1 MYGLIRSKDENAA
14 QINFKVLYEAL
25 CNLESRWRND
35 PFVEEVGD
43 QMIGLSYQM
52 QTPIMVKTM

>member
-35 PFVEEVGD
+35 PFVEEVGAV
-43 QMIGLSYQM
+43 MIGLQF
-52 QTPIMVKTM
+52 T